1 MPWRHFQQMREM
13 WLFRLWPL
21 ENFTMGRRALTIRSW
36 ESLLWIVSPRY
47 FQSYILRKSL
57 QETSAIS
64 AALKGLIC
72 WYGEVSRAARL
83 VR

>member
-1 MPWRHFQQMREM
+1 
-13 WLFRLWPL
+13 
-21 ENFTMGRRALTIRSW
+21 MGRRALTIRSW

-47 FQSYILRKSL
+47 FQSYILRKSP

-72 WYGEVSRAARL
+72 WYGEVWKIREGIWAFVTHAF
-83 VR
+83 